1 MIKEMAL
8 LLLECKDVFL
18 TEEGKR
24 LLEELVS
31 RKDTRTQ
38 GSEK

>member
-8 LLLECKDVFL
+8 LLLEGKDVFL

-31 RKDTRTQ
+31 RKDTLTQ

>member
-1 MIKEMAL
+1 MIKEMAM
-8 LLLECKDVFL
+8 LLLEGKDVYL

-31 RKDTRTQ
+31 RKSSPSKGR
-38 GSEK
+38 EK

>member
-8 LLLECKDVFL
+8 LLLEKKDVYL
-18 TEEGKR
+18 TVEGKR

-31 RKDTRTQ
+31 RKGTPSQ